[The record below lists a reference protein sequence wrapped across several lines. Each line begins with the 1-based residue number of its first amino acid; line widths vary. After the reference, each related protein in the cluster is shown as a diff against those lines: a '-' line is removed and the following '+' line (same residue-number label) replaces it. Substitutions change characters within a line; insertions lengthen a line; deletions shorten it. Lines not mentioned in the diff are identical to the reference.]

1 MKKFVFITIVVFVG
15 IMQIA
20 AIVLHSNG
28 IAGYTDAP
36 GEATCTDCHNS
47 YPLNTLGGSVSITAP
62 TALNNNYICGQTYTV
77 AVKITRAG
85 TYLFGFDFEALDS
98 TGASAGTLT
107 LLNNSTTVLS
117 SALVGSNN
125 RANVMHYGGVF
136 GTDSCTFL
144 FKWTAPLTNVG
155 KVTFYAA
162 GNASNGDGFVD
173 GDYIYTNLKVLNA
186 NTTSVIADT
195 KNEDAKFSVF
205 PNPVEGS
212 ASILYMLN
220 EPTTVTAK
228 LLSLTGQVLTTF
240 FSEQEN
246 TGLHQKKININP
258 AIKKGVYFLELEL
271 NNKPYL
277 KKIEV
282 Q

>member
-1 MKKFVFITIVVFVG
+1 
-15 IMQIA
+15 MQIA

-28 IAGYTDAP
+28 IAGYTNAP
-36 GEATCTDCHNS
+36 GETTCTDCHNT
-47 YPLNTLGGSVSITAP
+47 YALNSAGGKVNIAIP
-62 TALNNNYICGQTYTV
+62 TCVNNNYVCGQSYTV
-77 AVKITRAG
+77 AVKVSRGG
-85 TYLFGFDFEALDS
+85 TYLFGFDVEALDS
-98 TGASAGTLT
+98 TGANAGTLAI
-107 LLNNSTTVLS
+107 LNSSTTVLGT
-117 SALVGSNN
+117 ALVGSNN
-125 RANVMHYGGVF
+125 RMNVMHYGGVF
-136 GTDSCTFL
+136 STDSCTFL
-144 FKWTAPLTNVG
+144 LKWTAPLTNVG

-173 GDYIYTNLKVLNA
+173 GDYIYTSLQVLNPDA
-186 NTTSVIADT
+186 SAGITDT
-195 KNEDAKFSVF
+195 KNADAKFSVF

-212 ASILYMLN
+212 ASLLYMLN

-228 LLSLTGQVLTTF
+228 LLSLNGQVLATF

-258 AIKKGVYFLELEL
+258 SLKKGIYFLELDL
-271 NNKPYL
+271 NNNSYL